1 LGSPD
6 FGLLLGSDSKNL
18 EKIRH
23 VIKEVCTLSYLVQTE
38 RFEGPLGLLL
48 HLIRKEEMDIFDIN
62 IHQITKQYLDYIRA
76 MKQLDLEVAGE
87 FVAMAATLIHIKS
100 RMLLPQYNEDGEL
113 EESEDPRKELVSR
126 LLEYQK
132 FQEVAAQLYERPLL
146 GRDIFL
152 KGKRESIEVVE
163 TDEVV
168 VEEDNA
174 LFALIASYRYA
185 IKNMKKA
192 VHKVGTELQSIAERI
207 LEIKEVLRVGV
218 RMRFAELLSSS
229 GSQREQVLVTFLSLL
244 ELAKMGFV
252 GLFQNDSYSEI
263 HIEAKKQVEG
273 DVISTAEDY
282 EHHVEDEI
290 DFDAISAAP
299 RVDLADEDSESLQ
312 PEEDQQT
319 DLFSM
324 QPEEVG
330 HDNEAEL
337 AILNEEESAN
347 ISDRFA
353 LPEFQSEIANLSFIE
368 SAFVIEGQGQPILG
382 QPVDEVSDSKT
393 DLGLG
398 ESATGESVT
407 ETVIQSFGADTP
419 LKQDVATDDEIEQE
433 LAKIRDEEIQSR
445 EPEV

>member
-1 LGSPD
+1 M
-6 FGLLLGSDSKNL
+6 
-18 EKIRH
+18 
-23 VIKEVCTLSYLVQTE
+23 SYLVQTE

-48 HLIRKEEMDIFDIN
+48 HLIRKEEMDVFDIN

-100 RMLLPQYNEDGEL
+100 RMLLPQYNEEGEL
-113 EESEDPRKELVSR
+113 EESDDPRKELVSR

-152 KGKRESIEVVE
+152 KGRRETIDVIE

-192 VHKVGTELQSIAERI
+192 VHKVGSELQSIAERI

-218 RMRFAELLSSS
+218 RMRFAELLNTS

-263 HIEAKKQVEG
+263 HIEAKKQLDG
-273 DVISTAEDY
+273 DVISTVEDY
-282 EHHVEDEI
+282 EHNVHDEI
-290 DFDAISAAP
+290 DFDAIAAAP
-299 RVDLADEDSESLQ
+299 KVDLGDD
-312 PEEDQQT
+312 EEDEIESEGSDGQQ
-319 DLFSM
+319 DLFSAATE
-324 QPEEVG
+324 QAEESQLEEEMASDSEIEAEMLAIDQESGQQQAELDGSQQELAVEAYSMSEDLAEETALEASAEVQVPLSNSDLESSG
-330 HDNEAEL
+330 EEAEL
-337 AILNEEESAN
+337 QPVG
-347 ISDRFA
+347 
-353 LPEFQSEIANLSFIE
+353 LPGEVQAGTEVVDA
-368 SAFVIEGQGQPILG
+368 VIEKFVADVPIK
-382 QPVDEVSDSKT
+382 Q
-393 DLGLG
+393 
-398 ESATGESVT
+398 ESATDE
-407 ETVIQSFGADTP
+407 
-419 LKQDVATDDEIEQE
+419 EIEEE
-433 LAKIRDEEIQSR
+433 LAKIRDEEGQSR
-445 EPEV
+445 ESEV

>member
-1 LGSPD
+1 
-6 FGLLLGSDSKNL
+6 LGSDSKNL

>member
-1 LGSPD
+1 
-6 FGLLLGSDSKNL
+6 
-18 EKIRH
+18 
-23 VIKEVCTLSYLVQTE
+23 
-38 RFEGPLGLLL
+38 
-48 HLIRKEEMDIFDIN
+48 
-62 IHQITKQYLDYIRA
+62 
-76 MKQLDLEVAGE
+76 
-87 FVAMAATLIHIKS
+87 
-100 RMLLPQYNEDGEL
+100 
-113 EESEDPRKELVSR
+113 
-126 LLEYQK
+126 
-132 FQEVAAQLYERPLL
+132 
-146 GRDIFL
+146 
-152 KGKRESIEVVE
+152 
-163 TDEVV
+163 
-168 VEEDNA
+168 
-174 LFALIASYRYA
+174 
-185 IKNMKKA
+185 
-192 VHKVGTELQSIAERI
+192 
-207 LEIKEVLRVGV
+207 
-218 RMRFAELLSSS
+218 
-229 GSQREQVLVTFLSLL
+229 
-244 ELAKMGFV
+244 
-252 GLFQNDSYSEI
+252 
-263 HIEAKKQVEG
+263 
-273 DVISTAEDY
+273 
-282 EHHVEDEI
+282 
-290 DFDAISAAP
+290 
-299 RVDLADEDSESLQ
+299 LADEDSESLQ